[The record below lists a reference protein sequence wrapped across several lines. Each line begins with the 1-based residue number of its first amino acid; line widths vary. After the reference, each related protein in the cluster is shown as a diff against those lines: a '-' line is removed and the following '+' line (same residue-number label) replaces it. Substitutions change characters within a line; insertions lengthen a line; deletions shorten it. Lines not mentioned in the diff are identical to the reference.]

1 MKAALLKFA
10 SPFLF
15 AALAAAGGTAIA
27 GTGTQT
33 QGADTVSQAP
43 APDGPVDCKK
53 NPTDPRC
60 KDKK

>member
-1 MKAALLKFA
+1 MKAAFFKFA

-15 AALAAAGGTAIA
+15 AVLAATGGTAIA
-27 GTGTQT
+27 ASGSQT

-43 APDGPVDCKK
+43 DGPVDCKK
-53 NPTDPRC
+53 TPEHPRC

>member
-1 MKAALLKFA
+1 MKAAFLKFV

-15 AALAAAGGTAIA
+15 AVLATAGGTAVAATDSQMQGA
-27 GTGTQT
+27 GTL
-33 QGADTVSQAP
+33 SQ

-53 NPTDPRC
+53 TPEHPRC

>member
-1 MKAALLKFA
+1 MKAAFLKFV

-15 AALAAAGGTAIA
+15 AALAVAGGTAVA
-27 GTGTQT
+27 ATDSQM
-33 QGADTVSQAP
+33 QGAGTVSQAP

-53 NPTDPRC
+53 TPTDPRC